1 MRANRSLRLMHTRT
15 GRRPARLDRSRI
27 DSLEVVEVA
36 SGEVVLFWELPAADA
51 ARRARRLREDLAG
64 LDEREFLDRW
74 RGA

>member
-1 MRANRSLRLMHTRT
+1 MRANRTLRLLHTRSS
-15 GRRPARLDRSRI
+15 RRPARLDRARI

-74 RGA
+74 RDA